1 MSIGEREREGSADE
15 AAAGGVFT
23 LEVAC
28 YARASL
34 RVIALLN
41 DLSFTSSIYTRK
53 GRSGE
58 FRLCG
63 DRATLGAAV
72 ARLSATPFA
81 VCVLEE
87 VVNDLEDGD

>member
-1 MSIGEREREGSADE
+1 MSGEGREQDGP
-15 AAAGGVFT
+15 AAGAAEGGVLT
-23 LEVAC
+23 LEVSC

-58 FRLCG
+58 FRLYG